1 MRITFNVKEIAGSDL
16 FRCTATVLDD
26 INRMAY
32 MESMLFYYE
41 EGDDAAAP
49 AVPSRVRKTLTEYMD
64 FKYRL
69 DLNHENPIPDTP
81 ELLAYDLVDQED

>member
-1 MRITFNVKEIAGSDL
+1 MQITFNVKEIAGGGL

-26 INRMAY
+26 INRRAY
-32 MESMLFYYE
+32 TESMLFYYE

-49 AVPSRVRKTLTEYMD
+49 AVPSRIHKTLTEYMA

-69 DLNHENPIPDTP
+69 DLSYENPTPDTP